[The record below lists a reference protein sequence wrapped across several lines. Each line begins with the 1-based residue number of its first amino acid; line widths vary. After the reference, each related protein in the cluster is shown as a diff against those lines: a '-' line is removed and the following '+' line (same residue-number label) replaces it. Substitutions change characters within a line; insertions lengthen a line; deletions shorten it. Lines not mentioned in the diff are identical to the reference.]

1 MEMVWLVVKPVLIFF
16 FGYTLIRIMGKH
28 HIGNMTPL
36 DFLVA
41 VVLGNILVQPIVA
54 DKIGLTFVYGGLFVA
69 TYAIVARLILVNP
82 RRKLL
87 TFKPAMLVANGVIDM
102 EAMKRERI
110 TVPHLLAELRV
121 AGYS

>member
-1 MEMVWLVVKPVLIFF
+1 MEMVWLVAKPVLIFV
-16 FGYTLIRIMGKH
+16 FGYILIRIMGKH

-54 DKIGLTFVYGGLFVA
+54 DKVNLTFVYAGLFVA

-82 RRKLL
+82 LRKLL
-87 TFKPAMLVANGVIDM
+87 TFKPTMLVINGVID
-102 EAMKRERI
+102 KFNR
-110 TVPHLLAELRV
+110 
-121 AGYS
+121 